1 MSTPRKKRSGHGLL
15 WWLFIGWWWW
25 PCRLICYDLPKL
37 IVKSSRSRQ
46 AQNRAPVK
54 PSAPAPVYTPA
65 APVYS
70 PKKPTPAPMPT
81 PAPAENAQEKTYKA
95 TGMSHRLE
103 NLLALA
109 VENDDYH
116 LSKRAMIEDGLTEER
131 VYEYD
136 FYPTRTE
143 LIPEPDN
150 PYDPNAIKVV
160 VDSQHVGYIKAGS
173 CSHLLRVIREGRIE
187 RIRCTIGGGR
197 YKYLAADDYTEDGDE
212 IYTLDKEEVP
222 YFVHLK
228 ITER

>member
-1 MSTPRKKRSGHGLL
+1 MSTPRKKHSGHGVL

-37 IVKSSRSRQ
+37 IVKSTRSGGQ
-46 AQNRAPVK
+46 TQNRSPVN
-54 PSAPAPVYTPA
+54 PSAPAPVY
-65 APVYS
+65 APQ
-70 PKKPTPAPMPT
+70 KPEPT
-81 PAPAENAQEKTYKA
+81 PAPAKPAPEEPALEKTYKV
-95 TGMSHRLE
+95 TGMNYRMES
-103 NLLALA
+103 LLALA

-131 VYEYD
+131 VYEYG

-160 VDSQHVGYIKAGS
+160 VNGQHVGYIKAGF

-187 RIRCTIGGGR
+187 RIRCIIGGGR
-197 YKYLAADDYTEDGDE
+197 YKYLAVEDYTEDGDE
-212 IYTLDKEEVP
+212 IYTLDNDETP

-228 ITER
+228 IIER